1 MMEALPLTAFSLVEP
16 VSCGPASIYHAL
28 LWVQVEKFLL
38 ELFLV
43 EPLYLP
49 SGHKLVTANFGLL
62 FLLFIPI
69 FLSLSL
75 RAQGEAV
82 EKSSTI

>member
-16 VSCGPASIYHAL
+16 VSCGPASVYQAL

-43 EPLYLP
+43 EPLP